1 MSNSVWPHRQQPT
14 RLCCPWDSP
23 GKNTGVG
30 CHQKMISIFV
40 NIIQVDNR
48 YICEYLVQCYIKCQ
62 FKGKYVV
69 SHNERSVK
77 KKKSV
82 PLVTT
87 LHRICVF
94 PSITFIFLYLPYHQ
108 AVLKSQW
115 PYLIPPAYHCFP
127 CLLPWIIYRLFAPL
141 DIELLFWHRQCK
153 VISCYLHASSY

>member
-1 MSNSVWPHRQQPT
+1 MSNSVWPHLQQPT
-14 RLCCPWDSP
+14 RLCCHGDSP

-77 KKKSV
+77 KKK
-82 PLVTT
+82 
-87 LHRICVF
+87 ICPF
-94 PSITFIFLYLPYHQ
+94 SYNSAQNL
-108 AVLKSQW
+108 
-115 PYLIPPAYHCFP
+115 CFP
-127 CLLPWIIYRLFAPL
+127 IYHLHLSVSAISPSSTEITVAISHTSCIPLLSLPSPL
-141 DIELLFWHRQCK
+141 N
-153 VISCYLHASSY
+153 YL